1 MSSFFKSPKKQRLF
15 NLFIEAKLEILVFF
29 ESFEDTKRQKDIS
42 KLPDL
47 YFKYQEAPRNNFSLA
62 HLKE

>member
-47 YFKYQEAPRNNFSLA
+47 YFK
-62 HLKE
+62 